1 MDVGM
6 TVEGELEHV
15 SVELFPQ
22 VGGSGFG
29 AGLKEKGEGVG
40 IGMKTRV

>member
-1 MDVGM
+1 MNVGM
-6 TVEGELEHV
+6 TVEGELEYV

-29 AGLKEKGEGVG
+29 TGLKEKGEGVG
-40 IGMKTRV
+40 IGVETRV